1 MVKSLLCLK
10 CVPFYKQLANIP
22 PLTYHGSSL
31 SSSLHIPLRQ
41 LQAYFLNPD
50 SSS

>member
-22 PLTYHGSSL
+22 PHGGSL
-31 SSSLHIPLRQ
+31 SLSLHVPLRQ
-41 LQAYFLNPD
+41 LQAYFLNPG